1 MRLTKQ
7 KLYKLIKETMYEN
20 EQNALGQVQAMV
32 DGNKWLKGTQVNEGD
47 LIPISDKVLLYASE
61 EGMKHIKDRHQ
72 DANAPG
78 SLIYPNVNIKELIL
92 AIMKTPPNSTG
103 RGMVKWEGISSPGGP
118 VGQMGLAAA
127 APEKVAEL
135 QDYKMPGGRGEVV
148 KVAPGKRKETK
159 EVTLVTSNIGSL
171 EDGRMVLSLVTLYPG
186 GMDVDGVQVPFDRGA
201 FAAAGIYFVLPPG
214 SPILKGA

>member
-7 KLYKLIKETMYEN
+7 KLYKLIKEAMYEN
-20 EQNALGQVQAMV
+20 EQGALGQVQAMV
-32 DGNKWLKGTQVNEGD
+32 DGNQWLKGTQVNEGD

-61 EGMKHIKDRHQ
+61 EGMSHIKDRHQ

-78 SLIYPNVNIKELIL
+78 SLIYPNVNVKELIL
-92 AIMKTPPNSTG
+92 AIMNTQPTSTG
-103 RGMVKWEGISSPGGP
+103 GGMVKWEGISSPSGP
-118 VGQMGLAAA
+118 VGKMGLAAGT
-127 APEKVAEL
+127 PQEVAGL

-148 KVAPGKRKETK
+148 KVAPGERKETD

-171 EDGRMVLSLVTLYPG
+171 EDGRTVLSLVTLYPG

>member
-7 KLYKLIKETMYEN
+7 KLYKLIREAMYEN
-20 EQNALGQVQAMV
+20 QQGVLGQVQAMV

-47 LIPISDKVLLYASE
+47 LIPISDKIILYASE
-61 EGMKHIKDRHQ
+61 EGMSHIKDRHQ

-103 RGMVKWEGISSPGGP
+103 RGMVKWEGIESPGGP
-118 VGQMGLAAA
+118 IGQMGLAAA
-127 APEKVAEL
+127 SPQEVVPL

-148 KVAPGKRKETK
+148 KVAPGERKETN
-159 EVTLVTSNIGSL
+159 EVTLVTSNLGSV
-171 EDGRMVLSLVTLYPG
+171 EDGRVVLSLVTLYPG